1 MLKQLQL
8 FPLILLLNVT
18 AIACQPNPSPK
29 TQTPDPWP
37 AAVNTA
43 THAVG
48 AFNVADANETF
59 ADWQAAITAL
69 EATVQQLQAIPP
81 DHPHYAEAQ
90 KQAQAYQASLDAAR
104 QNVEQLTAQALA
116 EPSTSASDNIKLTTY
131 LVTGTTAPE
140 IRADINRKRIDAIG
154 QSFDAYA
161 RWWVRW
167 NYQYSQQDA
176 SCQIDPTS
184 LNVVLTGE
192 IIMPEWDAPPTADPQ
207 LVKRWNQY
215 ITLLRAHEDQ
225 HIQHGHEAAQRIQ
238 HELPNLMASTCEQLE
253 ILADEQGE
261 AIIAQQAQKD
271 KDYDAVTDHGRLE
284 GIQFP

>member
-1 MLKQLQL
+1 MLKQLQTL
-8 FPLILLLNVT
+8 PLLLLLNVT
-18 AIACQPNPSPK
+18 AIACQPNPSPQ

-37 AAVNTA
+37 IAVSNA
-43 THAVG
+43 THAVEV
-48 AFNVADANETF
+48 FNIADANETF
-59 ADWQAAITAL
+59 TDWQAAVTAL
-69 EATVQQLQAIPP
+69 ETTVQQLRAIPS

-90 KQAQAYQASLDAAR
+90 KQAQAYQASLEAAR
-104 QNVEQLTAQALA
+104 QNAEKLEVQALT
-116 EPSTSASDNIKLTTY
+116 EPRPSTSDNIKLTTY
-131 LVTGTTAPE
+131 VVTGTTAAE

-167 NYQYSQQDA
+167 NYQYLSQGS
-176 SCQIDPTS
+176 SCQIASNS

-207 LVKRWNQY
+207 LVQRWQQY

-225 HIQHGHEAAQRIQ
+225 HIQHGREATQRIQ
-238 HELPNLMASTCEQLE
+238 EALPNLMASTCEQLE
-253 ILADEQGE
+253 VLADEQGE

-271 KDYDAVTDHGRLE
+271 KDYDAATDHGRLE